1 MSAAFLTATL
11 LRRDDSLALAASTP
25 TSLSKTLSEQLTLT
39 EPALRRAPSSTSTA
53 AHAASLVGT
62 FSFGVC
68 DHVDDVYDLGRL
80 AQASSVLRGEVRQ
93 LERTWMRAC
102 VEVSACLE
110 WIERG
115 GAALFD
121 GSHAGWYETFGAMLA
136 CRDELINNSPLWG
149 PSMGQANDDSC
160 ETLCWGE
167 DEVWM
172 RVPPSPPERQL
183 REAFG
188 QLMTESKDFL
198 DGMGDPQCDTSP
210 VALGVYTRTPGAHA
224 RDFVPKESQ
233 EAADE
238 EEGEEEA
245 GAEIDFWIRIDPE
258 DPQHNPP
265 MSLWHGISIYGH
277 ENRIGRVCRGPARD
291 AGIEEGDAVV
301 AVDGVDCPPPLA
313 GPGGWTGGARFM
325 WVAGVAAATNAPP
338 SIHPGVACD
347 KSGMDPIVGTR
358 YHLSDQNYDLCEV
371 RAKAEAGP
379 CPPLQTHTR
388 HPLGPWATPHSPEAP
403 LSHPYL
409 SPLTRGTS
417 L

>member
-238 EEGEEEA
+238 EDDEEGA
-245 GAEIDFWIRIDPE
+245 GTEIDFHIPVVDGQNNPE
-258 DPQHNPP
+258 
-265 MSLWHGISIYGH
+265 MRLWHGICIGGPEGNH
-277 ENRIGRVCRGPARD
+277 IGRVCFGPAKD
-291 AGIEEGDAVV
+291 AGVLEGDAVV
-301 AVDGVDCPPPLA
+301 AVDGVACTA
-313 GPGGWTGGARFM
+313 GSAAQAWADGA
-325 WVAGVAAATNAPP
+325 ASGDAARP
-338 SIHPGVACD
+338 IHPGVACD

-403 LSHPYL
+403 LSDPYL